1 MPATTD
7 PADALRVVLETAL
20 DAVIVMRDDGVVA
33 GWNHHAVTIFG
44 WTREEAVG
52 RAMADLII
60 PERYRAAHKNGLQR
74 YVAGGEATVLGR
86 RIEVFGMRKNGEEFP
101 LELSIARVPGE
112 RLLFVG
118 FLRDLTERNT
128 LRQARAEVA
137 RMSQQMAMGQMAA
150 SIVQEI
156 NQPLAA
162 ITANAGAG
170 ERWISLMRGD
180 LENHYI
186 AVDTAL
192 AGLFRDCSQ
201 TGVQGL
207 VGRLVSVDASLI
219 TIHSGREQK
228 LGSVGP
234 A

>member
-1 MPATTD
+1 MPATAD
-7 PADALRVVLETAL
+7 PEKAPSCASPAADALRLMLETAL
-20 DAVIVMRDDGVVA
+20 DAVIVMRDDRVVG

-74 YVAGGEATVLGR
+74 YVAGGEAKVLGR
-86 RIEVFGMRKNGEEFP
+86 RIEVSGIRKNGEEFP

-128 LRQARAEVA
+128 LRHARAEVA

-170 ERWISLMRGD
+170 ERWLSRERPRYRGGARG
-180 LENHYI
+180 I
-186 AVDTAL
+186 
-192 AGLFRDCSQ
+192 Q
-201 TGVQGL
+201 THHRQ
-207 VGRLVSVDASLI
+207 
-219 TIHSGREQK
+219 
-228 LGSVGP
+228 
-234 A
+234 